1 MTCVRAQH
9 ARFIYH
15 GPDNALKCSDCNIVE
30 ARENEKETERKK
42 KRVRERDRK
51 GDRERVW

>member
-30 ARENEKETERKK
+30 ARENEKETERKEK
-42 KRVRERDRK
+42 ESEGTGQKRR
-51 GDRERVW
+51 